1 MFEHLKYACIVAT
14 KLAKLSSV
22 SHWLVFPYAGDDEE
36 NDAPP
41 AASARASS
49 PDLEI
54 PLVPDMELSPL
65 ADAAK
70 MPPSLREETLM
81 SGDGDEKTLSVPS
94 SDKMP
99 PTVADDAPI
108 LPSSDAATQRKP
120 LEAFVFWLGPDE
132 NSAIESVLSVP
143 ASTNVGTLIFLA
155 NPIEHKGQGIHF
167 SQSWGLRWCEIKR
180 VGGENTRFLQG
191 V

>member
-49 PDLEI
+49 SDLEM
-54 PLVPDMELSPL
+54 PLVSDMEMSPL
-65 ADAAK
+65 ADVTK
-70 MPPSLREETLM
+70 MPPSLREETSI

-120 LEAFVFWLGPDE
+120 LEAFVFWLGSDD
-132 NSAIESVLSVP
+132 NSAIESASSVP
-143 ASTNVGTLIFLA
+143 APTSEGTLIFQA
-155 NPIEHKGQGIHF
+155 NPK
-167 SQSWGLRWCEIKR
+167 
-180 VGGENTRFLQG
+180 
-191 V
+191 